1 MIQIIFLNIMA
12 FLLLILINLNE
23 KRAFLIALALYLII
37 SIIFLNFINIFHL
50 IKIINAQILIMQ
62 NIQLLKNFFYHLFDI
77 LKLNTLNLARKKLA
91 RFVIKQNNT

>member
-12 FLLLILINLNE
+12 FFLLILINLNE
-23 KRAFLIALALYLII
+23 KRAFFIALALYLII

-50 IKIINAQILIMQ
+50 IKIIDAQILIMQ

-77 LKLNTLNLARKKLA
+77 LKFLCFNFFNKVYNLNRSE
-91 RFVIKQNNT
+91 

>member
-62 NIQLLKNFFYHLFDI
+62 NIQL
-77 LKLNTLNLARKKLA
+77 
-91 RFVIKQNNT
+91 